1 MLRCNENQ
9 PTTTKEKAPQK
20 KFEIFFLNV
29 KMPLCFLLYLFSYFH
44 FRHKTIIT
52 RRDYVAG
59 NFITVHP
66 FNSPSLFLSLSS
78 FVYSI
83 HFILFLFFTFLSATC
98 PLLRLF
104 FCFSPTI
111 GHISIK
117 QIKKAGNGISLE
129 MRRKVECRLK

>member
-1 MLRCNENQ
+1 
-9 PTTTKEKAPQK
+9 
-20 KFEIFFLNV
+20 
-29 KMPLCFLLYLFSYFH
+29 MPLCFLLYLFSYFH

-59 NFITVHP
+59 NFITLHP
-66 FNSPSLFLSLSS
+66 FNSPSPFLSLSLSFEREGDS

-83 HFILFLFFTFLSATC
+83 HLIFYSFFTFLSATC
-98 PLLRLF
+98 PLLRFF

-129 MRRKVECRLK
+129 MRRKVECLLK